1 MEREAI
7 RRTGSWS
14 LQAICRMESS
24 LGSAGWRTLDSVVL
38 STSTFAICGTAE
50 NVLLE
55 HAGPAARCPRV
66 ASPRILLSA
75 NVLAE
80 RAQRPRGWQS
90 CARRTKSAK
99 LCTAALVSAAGG
111 AQSLAVWQTAAA
123 GCLNNVRS
131 ASVEGEGLGSRKCLK
146 LDCNLKAVHGA
157 RQCTS
162 YPSSA
167 RTLQQFAPYLSA
179 SQAPRA
185 RQLSSRLCVLC
196 GRACPGSIDI
206 IAADR
211 RLRVNTQSRRS
222 PRRPLCHRVLSAS
235 EGTRSSSTGV
245 RLRTANLR
253 GHSHRVFP

>member
-1 MEREAI
+1 MECEAI

-14 LQAICRMESS
+14 LQAMCRMESS

-55 HAGPAARCPRV
+55 HAGPTARCPRA
-66 ASPRILLSA
+66 ASPRSLMSA
-75 NVLAE
+75 NVLAAGPGSHAHAE
-80 RAQRPRGWQS
+80 QRVLSSAPLRL
-90 CARRTKSAK
+90 CLRLEARRAWP
-99 LCTAALVSAAGG
+99 
-111 AQSLAVWQTAAA
+111 WQTAAA

-167 RTLQQFAPYLSA
+167 RTLQRICTVFERVSGAPSPPAVPLACVCSVR
-179 SQAPRA
+179 PRLPWDHRHHRSRSSPA
-185 RQLSSRLCVLC
+185 REHPTPPLTSTATL
-196 GRACPGSIDI
+196 
-206 IAADR
+206 
-211 RLRVNTQSRRS
+211 
-222 PRRPLCHRVLSAS
+222 PLCHRVLSAP
-235 EGTRSSSTGV
+235 EGTRSSSTRV
-245 RLRTANLR
+245 RLRTANFS